1 MIVVTGASGHVG
13 GLTAQALAARGVPM
27 RLLVRD
33 PARAP
38 ELPGAE
44 VVAADY
50 RDADSLAR
58 ALGEGDRVFMVSM
71 HAFPKQ
77 RIALHRSFIEA
88 AARQG
93 VAHVTYLS
101 FINPSPDATF
111 VHATSHAATEEM
123 LRQSGL
129 PFSAIRNGMY
139 ADEIPGW
146 FDSEGV
152 CRYPVGDGRLTFS
165 YRPELAEAIAVT
177 LTDEAMAEAS
187 STSRRPTRSSM
198 AELAEIASQVTGKTY
213 RYEPPDRDAWRAERL
228 ARGRDEEEIDAT
240 LSSFDAQR
248 LGELDLVSDD
258 FRALTGR
265 DPLTVDEVIERLLDR
280 CLSGRAATPRCPA
293 RADALPVLFLSAQPG
308 LLTP

>member
-13 GLTAQALAARGVPM
+13 GLTAKALAERGVPM

-50 RDADSLAR
+50 GDSDSLAR
-58 ALGEGDRVFMVSM
+58 ALEEGDRVFMVSM
-71 HAFPKQ
+71 HAFPKE
-77 RIALHRSFIEA
+77 RIELHRSFIEA

-101 FINPSPDATF
+101 FINPSPSATF
-111 VHATSHAATEEM
+111 IHATSHAATEEM

-146 FDSEGV
+146 FDGEGV

-177 LTDEAMAEAS
+177 LTDE
-187 STSRRPTRSSM
+187 THGGGVFNITTPDPVSM
-198 AELAEIASQVTGKTY
+198 AELAEIASRHTGKTY

-228 ARGRDEEEIDAT
+228 ARGRDEEELDAT

-265 DPLTVDEVIERLLDR
+265 EPLTVDEVIERLVDQ
-280 CLSGRAATPRCPA
+280 
-293 RADALPVLFLSAQPG
+293 LPLG
-308 LLTP
+308 